1 MPSLEAE
8 IARRYPLICRDVAG
22 LAAEHELAEFHH
34 IGLVRDLQRGLRD
47 HLSHARM
54 VGNGQD
60 HVHIE
65 RFMLDLDQSAIDTRD
80 ILPWGKAR

>member
-1 MPSLEAE
+1 
-8 IARRYPLICRDVAG
+8 
-22 LAAEHELAEFHH
+22 
-34 IGLVRDLQRGLRD
+34 
-47 HLSHARM
+47 M